1 MIVEDTPNVR
11 NLIEI
16 ALRFKGYPVITA
28 SNGQEAFEKI
38 TSGQLELPA
47 LVITDILMPKMD
59 GYRLAYK
66 LRSDPLT
73 SSIPIIFVSA
83 TYITPE
89 DRQFAFQLGVARF
102 IEKPIDLEDFLLTVG
117 EILTE
122 TPPPAKLISEGE
134 FYRGYRDRLES
145 KLRHKVSQIA
155 RTERLIQILPED
167 QKSAFESL
175 LEQTKQDRDQIQAEL
190 DGLQRMLKS

>member
-1 MIVEDTPNVR
+1 MVEDIPNVR
-11 NLIEI
+11 DLIEI

-38 TSGQLELPA
+38 TSGQLPV

-89 DRQFAFQLGVARF
+89 DREFAFRLGVARF

-117 EILTE
+117 EILAE
-122 TPPPAKLISEGE
+122 TPPPVKLISEGD

-145 KLRHKVSQIA
+145 KLRHKVSQII

-190 DGLQRMLKS
+190 DGLQQMLKS